1 MTKRNEILVPLTL
14 LGLLINWQG
23 VIAHGG
29 VGMEDDMC
37 LIKIGFLEAHFTG
50 YQPLTN
56 ATEEF
61 CEDIP
66 KVGSSVFVIDYLHDF
81 LKEMQVDFRI
91 VRDVN
96 EIGVFANWDDIKNI
110 VDIDSVTV
118 YHLPPQKRPGGTLT
132 AKYEFK
138 EGGGYIGVV
147 TAIHPEKEKTYRSVF
162 YFQVGGSGLGYI
174 PLFVA
179 LVILAQAVY
188 FFNNRLAN
196 KRAMVS

>member
-1 MTKRNEILVPLTL
+1 MTKGKTFLASLTL
-14 LGLLINWQG
+14 FAILIGWQG
-23 VIAHGG
+23 AFAHGG

-37 LIKIGFLEAHFTG
+37 VIKIGFLQAHFTG

-66 KVGSSVFVIDYLHDF
+66 EVGSSVFVIDYLHDF

-96 EIGVFANWDDIKNI
+96 EIGVFANWDDIRNI
-110 VDIDSVTV
+110 TDIDSATV
-118 YHLPPQKRPGGTLT
+118 YYSPLQKRPRGTLT

-147 TAIHPEKEKTYRSVF
+147 TAVHPEKEKTYRSVF
-162 YFQVGGSGLGYI
+162 YFQVGGSGFGYI

-179 LVILAQAVY
+179 LVILVQAVY
-188 FFNNRLAN
+188 FFNNKLAN
-196 KRAMVS
+196 KRAKAS